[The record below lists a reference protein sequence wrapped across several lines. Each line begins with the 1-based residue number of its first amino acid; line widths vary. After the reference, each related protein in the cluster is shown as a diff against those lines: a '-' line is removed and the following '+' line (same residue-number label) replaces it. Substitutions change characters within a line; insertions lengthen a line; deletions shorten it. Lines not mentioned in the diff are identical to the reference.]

1 MDAQPENSQT
11 LLQLKDSVFR
21 DLPDAELA
29 ELARTIQTRVALP
42 GETIFEAGDPP
53 EAFYIIG
60 SGRVRIFVRHKN
72 MAERELTVRG
82 PGEHFGEVSLM
93 SGEPRTAIA
102 ESLAETRLLV
112 VQRDQFERLVH
123 DYPQLSKKFVR
134 EMRGWLLEDEQ
145 IIEKE
150 TDILIRSSKTSWFDF
165 IIVIGVS
172 VLLAIAF
179 NFLNPNGISLI
190 PEQPDPVPTVSAS
203 DARHEYL
210 LGKAMIVDAMPNNFY
225 RLAHIKGAFNLPPAQ
240 FDIMYM
246 ASFPQKDKS
255 KEIVV
260 YGSTIS
266 APYDL
271 QTADKLLLR
280 GYSNVRILAGGL
292 QAWEAAGYPV
302 EKKASK

>member
-1 MDAQPENSQT
+1 MEARPENSQT
-11 LLQLKDSVFR
+11 LLQLKNSVLG
-21 DLPDAELA
+21 DLPDEELVELA
-29 ELARTIQTRVALP
+29 QTIQTRVAPP
-42 GETIFEAGDPP
+42 GETIFEVGNPP

-60 SGRVRIFVRHKN
+60 SGQVRIFVKHKN
-72 MAERELTVRG
+72 MAERELAVRG

-93 SGEPRTAIA
+93 TGEPRTAIA
-102 ESLAETRLLV
+102 KSLAETRLLV

-172 VLLAIAF
+172 ILLGIAF

-190 PEQPDPVPTVSAS
+190 PEQPDPVPAVSAS
-203 DARHEYL
+203 DAMHEYQQ
-210 LGKAMIVDAMPNNFY
+210 GKALIVDAMPNSFY
-225 RLAHIKGAFNLPPAQ
+225 RLAHIKGAFNLPPAL

-246 ASFPQKDKS
+246 ASFPRKDKGE
-255 KEIVV
+255 EIVV

-280 GYSNVRILAGGL
+280 GYSNVRILTGGL

-302 EKKASK
+302 DKKASR